1 MLERSVL
8 RVRGFAE
15 PRLAKF
21 ATILWMG
28 SEEGFVATSFNPGI
42 SPIELNR
49 RQEIPVVFRWRIN
62 GSNPVSFEITKDSPD
77 AGPANIAPR

>member
-1 MLERSVL
+1 M

-21 ATILWMG
+21 ASTLWVG
-28 SEEGFVATSFNPGI
+28 SEEGFIAASFNPGM

-49 RQEIPVVFRWRIN
+49 RQALLICKHDGGSQTPERIATGDHLIVVGLGLCFQF
-62 GSNPVSFEITKDSPD
+62 SEP
-77 AGPANIAPR
+77 

>member
-8 RVRGFAE
+8 SVRGFPD

-21 ATILWMG
+21 ARIFWIG
-28 SEEGFVATSFNPGI
+28 SEEGVAASFSPGI

-49 RQEIPVVFRWRIN
+49 RHEMPFDFKCRIK

-77 AGPANIAPR
+77 ADPAKVAPR